1 MSRSLGPSLPADL
14 LARLSQ
20 AALPSHLGK
29 AIPLITLD
37 VEGRPHPM
45 LLSYLEVRA
54 ADPRTI
60 RIVIGAKSRS
70 ARNLTERRVATLLL
84 VEPERTVYVKARAQ
98 TGPAP
103 VEDLPD
109 CGLFLLEVEDVL
121 EDAPTEWESGLRI
134 TGGLRYAP
142 APSLDEPWAR
152 ATLNALTGAPGRP

>member
-1 MSRSLGPSLPADL
+1 VSRSLGPSLPADL

-20 AALPSHLGK
+20 AELVSHLGK

-37 VEGRPHPM
+37 AEGRPHPM

-54 ADPRTI
+54 SEPRII
-60 RIVIGAKSRS
+60 RIVIGASTRS
-70 ARNLTERRVATLLL
+70 ARNLSERRVATLLL
-84 VEPERTVYVKARAQ
+84 VEPEQTVYVKARAQ
-98 TGPAP
+98 PEPAP

-109 CGLFLLEVEDVL
+109 CGLFVLEVEEVL
-121 EDAPTEWESGLRI
+121 EDAPAEWEGGLRI

-152 ATLNALTGAPGRP
+152 ATLKALASPPGRP

>member
-14 LARLSQ
+14 RARLSQ
-20 AALPSHLGK
+20 AELASHLDK

-37 VEGRPHPM
+37 GEGRPHPM

-54 ADPRTI
+54 ADPQTI
-60 RIVIGAKSRS
+60 RIVIGARSRS

-84 VEPERTVYVKARAQ
+84 VEPEQTVYVKARAR

-109 CGLFLLEVEDVL
+109 CGLFVLGVEDIL

-134 TGGLRYAP
+134 TGGVRYAP
-142 APSLDEPWAR
+142 APSLDEPWVR
-152 ATLNALTGAPGRP
+152 ATLKALSPPQR